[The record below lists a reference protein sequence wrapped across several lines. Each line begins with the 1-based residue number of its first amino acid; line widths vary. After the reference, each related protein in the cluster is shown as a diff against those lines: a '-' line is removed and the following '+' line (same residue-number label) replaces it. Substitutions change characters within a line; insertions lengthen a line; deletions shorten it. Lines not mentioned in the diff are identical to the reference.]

1 MTDTANEKEE
11 ETNNAPSNGDVVKD
25 NAVPEQVYF
34 LFVLKLITNFFLNF
48 LFYFILFWPT
58 IIRLNSKKLLTLQK
72 TQVKKASLVKI
83 QE

>member
-48 LFYFILFWPT
+48 LFYFILF
-58 IIRLNSKKLLTLQK
+58 
-72 TQVKKASLVKI
+72 
-83 QE
+83 